1 MNKIEVNKYSFV
13 ILGAGRSG
21 IGAAK
26 LLKKHGAKVFLSDS
40 TSREKLL
47 YFDEKT
53 LNEYDIPFELG
64 GHKDKIFEYDIFVKS
79 PGIPMNN
86 EVIRKALSLKKKV
99 LSEIEIAYWFCEC
112 PIIAVTGTNG
122 KTTTTVLTG
131 EIFKN
136 AGIDTKVCGNVG
148 LAFSEIVEDVKKDS
162 IVVLETSSF
171 QLESIETFK
180 PAVSMFLTF
189 TPDHID
195 WHGSMENYMKSKM
208 KVNINQ
214 SGNDAIV
221 YNYDDIKINEQKN
234 NFKSNKIAFSIE
246 KNLESE
252 GLSAGSYS
260 VGKEIVFFNND
271 KNERTVIM
279 NPDDIFIRGKHNL
292 ANSLAAISAA
302 KAFGIDNKVIENTLK
317 NFKGVEHRIEP
328 VRELDGVRFYN
339 DSKATNFD
347 SLYVALESF
356 PKNIILIMGGKKGDN
371 KFDLVKDFISK
382 RVKKIFSIGQSSKA
396 IYDFYNQMVKVDEC
410 GTLDEAVK
418 KSFEYSQSGDVVL
431 FSPGYKSFDMFD
443 NFEHRGS
450 EFKKAVNN
458 LNPKK

>member
-1 MNKIEVNKYSFV
+1 MKKSEVNKYSFV

-26 LLKKHGAKVFLSDS
+26 LLKKNGAKVFLSDN
-40 TSREKLL
+40 TAREKLM

-53 LNEYDIPFELG
+53 LNEFDIPFELG
-64 GHKDKIFEYDIFVKS
+64 GHTDKIYEYDIFVKS
-79 PGIPMNN
+79 PGIPMNS
-86 EVIRKALSLKKKV
+86 EVIKKALSLNKRV

-131 EIFKN
+131 EIFKK

-148 LAFSEIVEDVKKDS
+148 LAFSEVVEDVNKDS

-171 QLESIETFK
+171 QLESIESFR
-180 PAVSMFLTF
+180 PAVSLFLTF

-195 WHGSMENYMKSKM
+195 WHGSMDNYMKAKL

-214 SGNDAIV
+214 TGQDAIV
-221 YNYDDIKINEQKN
+221 YNYDDEKINKQKY
-234 NFKSNKIAFSIE
+234 NFKSNPVAFSIE
-246 KNLESE
+246 KNLENE
-252 GLSAGSYS
+252 GLTSGCYS
-260 VGKEIVFFNND
+260 VNNDIVFFNKS
-271 KNERTVIM
+271 KNERTMIM
-279 NPDDIFIRGKHNL
+279 KADDIFIRGKHNL
-292 ANSLAAISAA
+292 SNSLAAISAA
-302 KAFGIDNKVIENTLK
+302 KVFGVNNHAIKMTLK

-328 VRELDGVRFYN
+328 VRELNGVKFFN

-356 PKNIILIMGGKKGDN
+356 EKNIILIMGGKKGDN
-371 KFDLVKDFISK
+371 KFELVKDFISK
-382 RVKKIFSIGQSSKA
+382 RVIKIFAIGQSSDA
-396 IYDFYNQMVKVDEC
+396 IYDYFKSVVKVDKSK
-410 GTLDEAVK
+410 TLGEAVE
-418 KSFEYSQSGDVVL
+418 KSFEFSQYGDVVL

-443 NFEHRGS
+443 NFEQRGS